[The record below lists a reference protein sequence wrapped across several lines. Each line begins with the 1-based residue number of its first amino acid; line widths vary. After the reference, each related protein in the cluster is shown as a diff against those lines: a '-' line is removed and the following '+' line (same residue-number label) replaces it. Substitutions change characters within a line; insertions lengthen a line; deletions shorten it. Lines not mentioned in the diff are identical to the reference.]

1 MNWKMTWTMNA
12 VVDRRLLFVVLAFGA
27 AAIWGGSY
35 WLKEGEIAIRHSNS
49 GRRQAVKKSSPG
61 EVAGWIAGDHVLFYP
76 FCAAWIG
83 LGVTMVTLATAALIR
98 GQRWLDV
105 LSFWSLAAI
114 LPLGFLT
121 VLTAI
126 LVKPG

>member
-1 MNWKMTWTMNA
+1 MKWKMEWTMNSG
-12 VVDRRLLFVVLAFGA
+12 VDRRFLFVVLAFGA

-35 WLKEGEIAIRHSNS
+35 WVNEGEIAIRQGNS
-49 GRRQAVKKSSPG
+49 AKRPLVTTSSPG
-61 EVAGWIAGDHVLFYP
+61 EVAGRITGEHVLFYP

-83 LGVTMVTLATAALIR
+83 LGVTMVTLSTTALIR
-98 GQRWLDV
+98 GNLWLDV
-105 LSFWSLAAI
+105 LSYWSLAAI
-114 LPLGFLT
+114 LPLGFVT

>member
-1 MNWKMTWTMNA
+1 MSWKINWTVNTNA
-12 VVDRRLLFVVLAFGA
+12 DRRLLFVVLAFGA

-35 WLKEGEIAIRHSNS
+35 WLKEGEIAIR
-49 GRRQAVKKSSPG
+49 QSSRSRYPVAMTSHPG
-61 EVAGWIAGDHVLFYP
+61 EVTGRIAGDHVLFYP

-83 LGVTMVTLATAALIR
+83 LGLTMVTLTAAALIR
-98 GQRWLDV
+98 GQVWLDV
-105 LSFWSLAAI
+105 LAFWSLAAI

-121 VLTAI
+121 ILTAI

>member
-1 MNWKMTWTMNA
+1 MNWKMNWSMNA
-12 VVDRRLLFVVLAFGA
+12 GVDRRFLFVVLAFGA

-49 GRRQAVKKSSPG
+49 GRRQAVKTSSPG
-61 EVAGWIAGDHVLFYP
+61 EVAGRITGDHVLFYP

-83 LGVTMVTLATAALIR
+83 LGVTMVTLTTAALIR